1 MRIPRLFVDTALE
14 AGQELILSKENS
26 HYIMHVLRLRI
37 GTQLIIFNGEEG
49 EYLAH
54 LTAWTKKN
62 AQVNIEAYRSIERES
77 PLKITLAQSISR
89 PERMDYAI
97 QKSVE
102 LGVQRI
108 VPILSERSPPID
120 DERLLKREDHWQRIM
135 ISACEQCGRNR
146 LPELQSTLSMADWLQ
161 QPQTNNC
168 LVLSPTG
175 TNRLKDSIEA
185 NKAITILV
193 GAEGGLT
200 DKEVNAAIQVGYTDI
215 SLGPRILRTETA
227 AVAILTMCQGLWGD
241 L

>member
-1 MRIPRLFVDTALE
+1 MRIPRLFVDDALKV
-14 AGQELILSKENS
+14 GQELVLSKETS

-37 GTQLIIFNGEEG
+37 GTQLIIFNGEAG

-62 AQVNIEAYRSIERES
+62 AQINIEAYRPVERES
-77 PLKITLAQSISR
+77 HLKITLAQSVSR

-108 VPILSERSPPID
+108 VPVLSERSPPID
-120 DERLLKREDHWQRIM
+120 EERLQKREEHWQRIM
-135 ISACEQCGRNR
+135 ISACEQCGRNH
-146 LPELQSTLSMADWLQ
+146 LPELQPTLSMADWLQ
-161 QPQTNNC
+161 QPQISNC
-168 LVLSPTG
+168 IVLSPTG
-175 TNRLKDSIEA
+175 THRLKDSIETS
-185 NKAITILV
+185 KPITILV

-200 DKEVNAAIQVGYTDI
+200 DKEINAAIQVGYRDI

-227 AVAILTMCQGLWGD
+227 AVAILTLCQGLWGD